1 LSLNEIV
8 FTSPPVAVAVF
19 VFPGPILP
27 GDDRDSECGGRR
39 SVKVD
44 EAGERWGGN
53 AAAVDIFNF
62 GRR

>member
-1 LSLNEIV
+1 ML
-8 FTSPPVAVAVF
+8 TAPPVAVAVL
-19 VFPGPILP
+19 PGPILP
-27 GDDRDSECGGRR
+27 EDDCASERSGRR

-62 GRR
+62 CRRR